1 MFSRRNYI
9 QRINLYLDFY
19 LTAVNNC
26 SVISGGFKEIGSDIM
41 SKELITTQMNVN
53 NKLVRV
59 MRVDN
64 VDYISLTDL
73 AKYQNESDPSGVIR
87 NWMSNKNSFDFYNLW
102 EELHNKNFNSV
113 ESHRIKIDEVGYNR
127 FTMTPNRWKKE
138 FNAIGIIP
146 SSGKY
151 SIGTFA
157 HPDIAFKFAS
167 WLNVEFKLYLIT
179 EFERLKQNESYRN
192 KIDWSVRRELAKTN
206 YRIHTDSIKENII
219 PILTEKQ
226 KLYVYANEADILNVA
241 LFGMT
246 AKEWKDKDPTLDG
259 NMRDYANIL
268 QLVILSNL
276 ENLNSE
282 MIAQGIEQKTRLER
296 LNEIAK
302 KQYNILQDS
311 KGIKKLEGLDNNY
324 YIK

>member
-1 MFSRRNYI
+1 
-9 QRINLYLDFY
+9 
-19 LTAVNNC
+19 
-26 SVISGGFKEIGSDIM
+26 
-41 SKELITTQMNVN
+41 
-53 NKLVRV
+53 
-59 MRVDN
+59 
-64 VDYISLTDL
+64 
-73 AKYQNESDPSGVIR
+73 
-87 NWMSNKNSFDFYNLW
+87 MSNKSSFDFYCLW
-102 EELHNKNFNSV
+102 EELSNPNFKLA
-113 ESHRIKIDEVGYNR
+113 ESREFKIDIVP
-127 FTMTPNRWKKE
+127 T
-138 FNAIGIIP
+138 
-146 SSGKY
+146 
-151 SIGTFA
+151 
-157 HPDIAFKFAS
+157 
-167 WLNVEFKLYLIT
+167 
-179 EFERLKQNESYRN
+179 
-192 KIDWSVRRELAKTN
+192 
-206 YRIHTDSIKENII
+206 
-219 PILTEKQ
+219 LTEKQ

-246 AKEWKDKDPTLDG
+246 AKEWKDKNPTLDG

>member
-1 MFSRRNYI
+1 
-9 QRINLYLDFY
+9 
-19 LTAVNNC
+19 
-26 SVISGGFKEIGSDIM
+26 M
-41 SKELITTQMNVN
+41 SKELIQTQMNVN
-53 NKLVRV
+53 NRQVRV

-73 AKYQNESDPSGVIR
+73 VKYQNENDPSGVIR

-102 EELHNKNFNSV
+102 EELHNENFNSV

-127 FTMTPNRWKKE
+127 FTMTPNRWRKD

-151 SIGTFA
+151 SVGTFA
-157 HPDIAFKFAS
+157 HPDIAFEFAS

-179 EFERLKQNESYRN
+179 EFERLKQNESYQN
-192 KIDWSVRRELAKTN
+192 KIEWSVRRELAKTN

-246 AKEWKDKDPTLDG
+246 SKEWKDKNPTLDG

-276 ENLNSE
+276 ENINSE
-282 MIAQGIEQKTRLER
+282 MISQGIEQKVRLER
-296 LNEIAK
+296 LNNIAK
-302 KQYNILQDS
+302 KQYSILQDS
-311 KGIKKLEGLDNNY
+311 KGIRKIEILDDNSNTKLLR
-324 YIK
+324 

>member
-1 MFSRRNYI
+1 
-9 QRINLYLDFY
+9 
-19 LTAVNNC
+19 
-26 SVISGGFKEIGSDIM
+26 M

-73 AKYQNESDPSGVIR
+73 AKYQNENDPSGVIR

-102 EELHNKNFNSV
+102 EELHNENFNSV

-157 HPDIAFKFAS
+157 HPDIAFEFAS

-179 EFERLKQNESYRN
+179 EFERLKQNESYQN

-246 AKEWKDKDPTLDG
+246 AKEWKDKNPTLDG

-282 MIAQGIEQKTRLER
+282 MIAEGIEQKTRLEK
-296 LNEIAK
+296 LNAIAK
-302 KQYNILQDS
+302 KQYEILQNS
-311 KGIKKLEGLDNNY
+311 NGIKKIEMLDDR
-324 YIK
+324 KVLKD